1 MLPTSQLRPTGTFCS
16 YSAETSAGIK
26 SEITPIQIEEARA
39 SGRLYI
45 KDCDIEYLPQLPNEI
60 TSVTIENCNNLTILT
75 GLPVN
80 TQNLS
85 VINCEK
91 LQITDIPSTV
101 KNLHIELTDSPFI
114 HIIPEGIECLTVCR
128 CHISGV
134 PESVRYLEIK
144 GSATDSI
151 KNVPNGL
158 SSLSINSYNPENQAR
173 IDNLISPS
181 LQTLSLTGYSNIIL
195 PEILP
200 ESVTSVTIHAEQKTT
215 WNIGVEGMPDGLD
228 LDLQNVLLS
237 PDVVKAKNIT
247 FQGNALD
254 VALHFREGDI
264 VYGLSSPRE
273 KLVNS
278 IKLVNDFSKKDII
291 TQNTLTNAV
300 WDPRTPR
307 KYKQDPLIKRALNEH
322 ERGIKFKQH
331 LKSHNNYNVTM
342 ADLSVYN
349 RDKLWAKTSKAGL
362 EFQTLTRNKTVIF
375 CADEI
380 VNSLKL
386 IANKSDGYGQSI
398 TASELRWIYRNK
410 DNDQIMKNIKFYLR
424 GKEIPAEKILGAP
437 EWKDYKPKYSGAT
450 YKYS

>member
-181 LQTLSLTGYSNIIL
+181 LQTLSLTGCSNIIL

-380 VNSLKL
+380 INSLKL

-398 TASELRWIYRNK
+398 TA
-410 DNDQIMKNIKFYLR
+410 
-424 GKEIPAEKILGAP
+424 
-437 EWKDYKPKYSGAT
+437 
-450 YKYS
+450 

>member
-1 MLPTSQLRPTGTFCS
+1 
-16 YSAETSAGIK
+16 
-26 SEITPIQIEEARA
+26 
-39 SGRLYI
+39 
-45 KDCDIEYLPQLPNEI
+45 
-60 TSVTIENCNNLTILT
+60 ILT

-181 LQTLSLTGYSNIIL
+181 LQTLSLTGCSNIIL

>member
-60 TSVTIENCNNLTILT
+60 TSVTIENCNNLTTLT

-91 LQITDIPSTV
+91 LQITDMPSTV

-114 HIIPEGIECLTVCR
+114 HIIPEGVECLTVCH

-134 PESVRYLEIK
+134 PESVRHLEIR
-144 GSATDSI
+144 GHATDSI

-158 SSLSINSYNPENQAR
+158 SSLSISSYTPENQAS
-173 IDNLISPS
+173 IDSLISPS
-181 LQTLSLTGYSNIIL
+181 LQMLSLTGCSNIIL
-195 PEILP
+195 PEKLP

-331 LKSHNNYNVTM
+331 LKNHNNYNVTM

-375 CADEI
+375 CADEL

-437 EWKDYKPKYSGAT
+437 EWKDYNPKYSGAT

>member
-1 MLPTSQLRPTGTFCS
+1 
-16 YSAETSAGIK
+16 AGIK

-181 LQTLSLTGYSNIIL
+181 LQTLSLTGCSNIIL

-380 VNSLKL
+380 INSLKL

>member
-158 SSLSINSYNPENQAR
+158 SSLSINSYNPENQTR

-181 LQTLSLTGYSNIIL
+181 LQTLSLTGCSNIIL

-322 ERGIKFKQH
+322 ERGIKFKQY

>member
-1 MLPTSQLRPTGTFCS
+1 S

-181 LQTLSLTGYSNIIL
+181 LQTLSLTGCSNIIL

>member
-1 MLPTSQLRPTGTFCS
+1 TT
-16 YSAETSAGIK
+16 
-26 SEITPIQIEEARA
+26 
-39 SGRLYI
+39 
-45 KDCDIEYLPQLPNEI
+45 
-60 TSVTIENCNNLTILT
+60 LT

-91 LQITDIPSTV
+91 IQITDIPSTV

-181 LQTLSLTGYSNIIL
+181 LQTLSLTGCSNIIL

>member
-1 MLPTSQLRPTGTFCS
+1 
-16 YSAETSAGIK
+16 
-26 SEITPIQIEEARA
+26 
-39 SGRLYI
+39 
-45 KDCDIEYLPQLPNEI
+45 
-60 TSVTIENCNNLTILT
+60 CNNLTTLT

-181 LQTLSLTGYSNIIL
+181 LQTLSLTGCSNIIL

>member
-1 MLPTSQLRPTGTFCS
+1 S

-181 LQTLSLTGYSNIIL
+181 LQTLSLTGCSNIIL

-342 ADLSVYN
+342 ADLCVYN

>member
-1 MLPTSQLRPTGTFCS
+1 
-16 YSAETSAGIK
+16 SAGIK

-181 LQTLSLTGYSNIIL
+181 LQTLSLTGCSNIIL

>member
-1 MLPTSQLRPTGTFCS
+1 
-16 YSAETSAGIK
+16 ETSAGIK

-181 LQTLSLTGYSNIIL
+181 LQTLSLTGCSNIIL

>member
-181 LQTLSLTGYSNIIL
+181 LQTLSLTGCSNIIL

-386 IANKSDGYGQSI
+386 I
-398 TASELRWIYRNK
+398 
-410 DNDQIMKNIKFYLR
+410 
-424 GKEIPAEKILGAP
+424 
-437 EWKDYKPKYSGAT
+437 
-450 YKYS
+450 

>member
-1 MLPTSQLRPTGTFCS
+1 
-16 YSAETSAGIK
+16 
-26 SEITPIQIEEARA
+26 
-39 SGRLYI
+39 
-45 KDCDIEYLPQLPNEI
+45 
-60 TSVTIENCNNLTILT
+60 
-75 GLPVN
+75 
-80 TQNLS
+80 
-85 VINCEK
+85 
-91 LQITDIPSTV
+91 
-101 KNLHIELTDSPFI
+101 
-114 HIIPEGIECLTVCR
+114 
-128 CHISGV
+128 
-134 PESVRYLEIK
+134 
-144 GSATDSI
+144 
-151 KNVPNGL
+151 
-158 SSLSINSYNPENQAR
+158 
-173 IDNLISPS
+173 
-181 LQTLSLTGYSNIIL
+181 
-195 PEILP
+195 
-200 ESVTSVTIHAEQKTT
+200 
-215 WNIGVEGMPDGLD
+215 
-228 LDLQNVLLS
+228 
-237 PDVVKAKNIT
+237 
-247 FQGNALD
+247 
-254 VALHFREGDI
+254 
-264 VYGLSSPRE
+264 
-273 KLVNS
+273 
-278 IKLVNDFSKKDII
+278 
-291 TQNTLTNAV
+291 LTNAV

>member
-181 LQTLSLTGYSNIIL
+181 LQTLSLTGCSNIIL

-375 CADEI
+375 FADEI

>member
-1 MLPTSQLRPTGTFCS
+1 
-16 YSAETSAGIK
+16 
-26 SEITPIQIEEARA
+26 
-39 SGRLYI
+39 
-45 KDCDIEYLPQLPNEI
+45 EYLPQLPNEI

-181 LQTLSLTGYSNIIL
+181 LQTLSLTGCSNIIL

>member
-181 LQTLSLTGYSNIIL
+181 LQTLSLTGCSNIIL

-398 TASELRWIYRNK
+398 TASELRWIYRHK

-424 GKEIPAEKILGAP
+424 GKEIAAEKILGAP
-437 EWKDYKPKYSGAT
+437 EWKDYNPKYSGA
-450 YKYS
+450 

>member
-1 MLPTSQLRPTGTFCS
+1 
-16 YSAETSAGIK
+16 
-26 SEITPIQIEEARA
+26 
-39 SGRLYI
+39 
-45 KDCDIEYLPQLPNEI
+45 
-60 TSVTIENCNNLTILT
+60 
-75 GLPVN
+75 N

-181 LQTLSLTGYSNIIL
+181 LQTLSLTGCSNIIL

>member
-144 GSATDSI
+144 GYATDSI

-181 LQTLSLTGYSNIIL
+181 LQTLSLTGCSNIIL

-342 ADLSVYN
+342 ADLCVYN

>member
-1 MLPTSQLRPTGTFCS
+1 
-16 YSAETSAGIK
+16 
-26 SEITPIQIEEARA
+26 
-39 SGRLYI
+39 
-45 KDCDIEYLPQLPNEI
+45 EYLPQLPNEI

-181 LQTLSLTGYSNIIL
+181 LQTLSLTGCSNIIL

-342 ADLSVYN
+342 ADLCVYN

>member
-1 MLPTSQLRPTGTFCS
+1 
-16 YSAETSAGIK
+16 K
-26 SEITPIQIEEARA
+26 SEITPTQIEEARA
-39 SGRLYI
+39 IGRLYI

-181 LQTLSLTGYSNIIL
+181 LQTLSLTGCSNIIL

>member
-1 MLPTSQLRPTGTFCS
+1 MFPTSQLKSSGIL
-16 YSAETSAGIK
+16 YSNPAETSASIK
-26 SEITPIQIEEARA
+26 REITPTQIEEARS
-39 SGRLYI
+39 SGCLHV
-45 KDCDIEYLPQLPNEI
+45 KDCDIEYLPQLPCEI
-60 TSVTIENCNNLTILT
+60 TSVTIENCNNLTNLT

-91 LQITDIPSTV
+91 LQITDMPSTV

-181 LQTLSLTGYSNIIL
+181 LQTLSLTGCSNIIL
-195 PEILP
+195 PEKLP
-200 ESVTSVTIHAEQKTT
+200 ESVASVTIHAEQKTT

-322 ERGIKFKQH
+322 ERGMKFKQH
-331 LKSHNNYNVTM
+331 LKNHNNYNVTM

-375 CADEI
+375 CADEL

-386 IANKSDGYGQSI
+386 IANKSEGYGQSI

-410 DNDQIMKNIKFYLR
+410 DNNQIMKNIKFYLH
-424 GKEIPAEKILGAP
+424 GKEIPAERILDTP
-437 EWKDYKPKYSGAT
+437 EWKDYRPKYSGST

>member
-1 MLPTSQLRPTGTFCS
+1 MLPTSQLRPSGTFYS
-16 YSAETSAGIK
+16 NSAETSAGIK
-26 SEITPIQIEEARA
+26 SEITPTQIEEARA
-39 SGRLYI
+39 IGRLYI

-60 TSVTIENCNNLTILT
+60 TSVTIENCNNLTTLT

-114 HIIPEGIECLTVCR
+114 HIISEGIECLTVCH

-134 PESVRYLEIK
+134 PESVRHLEIR
-144 GSATDSI
+144 GYATDGI

-158 SSLSINSYNPENQAR
+158 LSLSINRYTPENQAR
-173 IDNLISPS
+173 IDSLISPS
-181 LQTLSLTGYSNIIL
+181 LQTLSLTGCSNIIL
-195 PEILP
+195 PEKLP
-200 ESVTSVTIHAEQKTT
+200 ESLRSVTIHVEQKTT
-215 WNIGVEGMPDGLD
+215 WNIVAEGVPDGLD

-237 PDVVKAKNIT
+237 PNVIKEKNIT

-254 VALHFREGDI
+254 AALHFRPGDI

-278 IKLVNDFSKKDII
+278 IKLVNDFSKKDIVI
-291 TQNTLTNAV
+291 QNTLTNAV
-300 WDPRTPR
+300 WDARTPR
-307 KYKQDPLIKRALNEH
+307 KYKQDSLIKRALNEH
-322 ERGIKFKQH
+322 ERGTKFKQC
-331 LKSHNNYNVTM
+331 LKNHNNYNVIM
-342 ADLSVYN
+342 ADLSIYN

-362 EFQTLTRNKTVIF
+362 EFQTLIRNRTVMF
-375 CADEI
+375 CADGLVI
-380 VNSLKL
+380 SLKL
-386 IANKSDGYGQSI
+386 IANKSEGYGQSI

-410 DNDQIMKNIKFYLR
+410 DNSQIMKNIKFYLH
-424 GKEIPAEKILGAP
+424 GKEIPAERILDTP
-437 EWKDYKPKYSGAT
+437 EWKDYRPKYSGST

>member
-1 MLPTSQLRPTGTFCS
+1 
-16 YSAETSAGIK
+16 
-26 SEITPIQIEEARA
+26 
-39 SGRLYI
+39 
-45 KDCDIEYLPQLPNEI
+45 
-60 TSVTIENCNNLTILT
+60 
-75 GLPVN
+75 PVN

-181 LQTLSLTGYSNIIL
+181 LQTLSLTGCSNIIL

-342 ADLSVYN
+342 ADLCVYN

>member
-181 LQTLSLTGYSNIIL
+181 LQTLSLTGCSNIIL

-331 LKSHNNYNVTM
+331 LNSHNNYNVTM
-342 ADLSVYN
+342 ADLCVYN

>member
-181 LQTLSLTGYSNIIL
+181 LQTLSLTGCSNIIL

-375 CADEI
+375 LC
-380 VNSLKL
+380 
-386 IANKSDGYGQSI
+386 
-398 TASELRWIYRNK
+398 
-410 DNDQIMKNIKFYLR
+410 
-424 GKEIPAEKILGAP
+424 
-437 EWKDYKPKYSGAT
+437 
-450 YKYS
+450 

>member
-1 MLPTSQLRPTGTFCS
+1 
-16 YSAETSAGIK
+16 
-26 SEITPIQIEEARA
+26 
-39 SGRLYI
+39 
-45 KDCDIEYLPQLPNEI
+45 
-60 TSVTIENCNNLTILT
+60 

-181 LQTLSLTGYSNIIL
+181 LQTLSLTGCSNIIL

>member
-1 MLPTSQLRPTGTFCS
+1 
-16 YSAETSAGIK
+16 
-26 SEITPIQIEEARA
+26 
-39 SGRLYI
+39 
-45 KDCDIEYLPQLPNEI
+45 
-60 TSVTIENCNNLTILT
+60 T

-181 LQTLSLTGYSNIIL
+181 LQTLSLTGCSNIIL

>member
-1 MLPTSQLRPTGTFCS
+1 FCS

-181 LQTLSLTGYSNIIL
+181 LQTLSLTGCSNIIL

-342 ADLSVYN
+342 ADLCVYN

>member
-1 MLPTSQLRPTGTFCS
+1 
-16 YSAETSAGIK
+16 
-26 SEITPIQIEEARA
+26 
-39 SGRLYI
+39 
-45 KDCDIEYLPQLPNEI
+45 
-60 TSVTIENCNNLTILT
+60 LT

-181 LQTLSLTGYSNIIL
+181 LQTLSLTGCSNIIL

-342 ADLSVYN
+342 ADLCVYN

>member
-1 MLPTSQLRPTGTFCS
+1 
-16 YSAETSAGIK
+16 
-26 SEITPIQIEEARA
+26 
-39 SGRLYI
+39 
-45 KDCDIEYLPQLPNEI
+45 
-60 TSVTIENCNNLTILT
+60 LT

-181 LQTLSLTGYSNIIL
+181 LQTLSLTGCSNIIL

-398 TASELRWIYRNK
+398 TASELRWIYRHK

-424 GKEIPAEKILGAP
+424 GKEIA
-437 EWKDYKPKYSGAT
+437 
-450 YKYS
+450 

>member
-1 MLPTSQLRPTGTFCS
+1 
-16 YSAETSAGIK
+16 
-26 SEITPIQIEEARA
+26 
-39 SGRLYI
+39 
-45 KDCDIEYLPQLPNEI
+45 NEI

-181 LQTLSLTGYSNIIL
+181 LQTLSLTGCSNIIL

-380 VNSLKL
+380 INSLKL

>member
-1 MLPTSQLRPTGTFCS
+1 
-16 YSAETSAGIK
+16 
-26 SEITPIQIEEARA
+26 
-39 SGRLYI
+39 
-45 KDCDIEYLPQLPNEI
+45 
-60 TSVTIENCNNLTILT
+60 T

-181 LQTLSLTGYSNIIL
+181 LQTLSLTGCSNIIL

-342 ADLSVYN
+342 ADLCVYN

>member
-114 HIIPEGIECLTVCR
+114 HIIPEGIECLTVGR

-181 LQTLSLTGYSNIIL
+181 LQTLSLTGCSNIIL

-342 ADLSVYN
+342 ADLCVYN

>member
-1 MLPTSQLRPTGTFCS
+1 
-16 YSAETSAGIK
+16 
-26 SEITPIQIEEARA
+26 
-39 SGRLYI
+39 
-45 KDCDIEYLPQLPNEI
+45 
-60 TSVTIENCNNLTILT
+60 ENCNNLTILT

-181 LQTLSLTGYSNIIL
+181 LQTLSLTGCSNIIL

>member
-181 LQTLSLTGYSNIIL
+181 LQTLSLTGCSNIIL

-398 TASELRWIYRNK
+398 TASELR
-410 DNDQIMKNIKFYLR
+410 
-424 GKEIPAEKILGAP
+424 
-437 EWKDYKPKYSGAT
+437 
-450 YKYS
+450 

>member
-1 MLPTSQLRPTGTFCS
+1 
-16 YSAETSAGIK
+16 
-26 SEITPIQIEEARA
+26 
-39 SGRLYI
+39 
-45 KDCDIEYLPQLPNEI
+45 IEYLPQLPNEI

-181 LQTLSLTGYSNIIL
+181 LQTLSLTGCSNIIL

-342 ADLSVYN
+342 ADLCVYN

>member
-181 LQTLSLTGYSNIIL
+181 LQTLSLTGCSNIIL
-195 PEILP
+195 PEILL